1 MFEPLFE
8 PVAIGNMKLKNRLIV
23 PPMVTN
29 FCTGGICTEQY
40 IRHMVDKAKGGWSL
54 LTMGQC
60 VVSREG
66 KGHPNQ
72 AVLNDP
78 QCFDSL
84 AELVE
89 RVHAAGAKIS
99 IQLNH
104 AGRSSN
110 SSITG
115 MPLVCSSPLRDPI
128 RKEIPQELSVEH
140 IHEIVDQFGEA
151 AATCKKL
158 GFDAITEH
166 AHARYLIATFLSPT
180 CNKRSDEYG
189 GSLYNR
195 ARFAIEILCKMRE
208 KVGEGFPIITRF
220 SATECVEGGLS
231 IMDTLSL
238 AHLFEQNGADMLD
251 ISVGNAFSP
260 YYITAPSIVDHGFVA
275 DIAEKFRAISN
286 LPIAVAGRINDPC
299 IADTILRTKKADLIS
314 MGRASIAD
322 PDLPNKLQNGNLD
335 DIRYCIG
342 CVQGCVGGIRQLK
355 AISCLVNP
363 RIGKEDIDVAPVRSK
378 KKIAVIGGGV
388 AGMQAAISS
397 AERGLDVTL
406 FERSGKLGG
415 QWLAAAVP
423 PGKSEFTTLVIWQ
436 KQKLKEL
443 KVDVRLNWDS
453 SDIECLKQFSKVV
466 LATGG
471 TPIRPCISGVD
482 KPHVMQAIDVL
493 EGKID
498 TGRKIAVIGGGL
510 VGTEVAIHLAYL
522 GLEVSIIEM
531 MDTIGAALEPSTR
544 HFVDEEFKKYEI
556 KKYVNSKVLEI
567 KDDSV
572 LFEHEGVRTGLT
584 NIDTVVLALGS
595 RPNTEILQN
604 LRNIGI
610 EPEIIG
616 DAKKVRKGL
625 EAVAEGYDVACNL
638 KI

>member
-8 PVAIGNMKLKNRLIV
+8 PITIGNMELKNRLIV

-29 FCTGGICTEQY
+29 FCTDGICTEKY

-60 VVSREG
+60 VVSKEG

-72 AVLNDP
+72 AVLDDP
-78 QCFDSL
+78 RCYDSL
-84 AELVE
+84 AELVG
-89 RVHAAGAKIS
+89 RVHDAGAKIS

-151 AATCKKL
+151 AKVCKRL

-180 CNKRSDEYG
+180 SNKRSDEYG

-195 ARFAIEILCKMRE
+195 ARFAIEILRKMRE
-208 KVGEGFPIITRF
+208 NVGAGFPIITRF
-220 SATECVEGGLS
+220 SAVECVEGGLS

-238 AHLFEQNGADMLD
+238 AHLFEQNGSDMLD

-275 DIAEKFRAISN
+275 DTAEKFRAISK

-299 IADTILRTKKADLIS
+299 IADTILRTGKADLIS

-322 PDLPNKLQNGNLD
+322 PDLPNKLQNGKLD

-363 RIGKEDIDVAPVRSK
+363 RIGKEDIEVVPAGSQKR
-378 KKIAVIGGGV
+378 IAVIGGGI
-388 AGMQAAISS
+388 AGMQAAISLT
-397 AERGLDVTL
+397 ERGLDVTL
-406 FERSGKLGG
+406 FEKSGKLGG

-443 KVDVRLNWDS
+443 GVDVRLNWDPS
-453 SDIECLKQFSKVV
+453 NIGELKMFAKVV

-471 TPIRPCISGVD
+471 TPIQPRIPGGD

-493 EGKID
+493 EGKVD

-510 VGTEVAIHLAYL
+510 VGTEVAIHLAFL
-522 GLEVSIIEM
+522 GLEVSVIEM
-531 MDTIGAALEPSTR
+531 MDAIGAALEPSTR
-544 HFVDEEFKKYEI
+544 HFVDKEFKKFDI
-556 KKYVNSKVLEI
+556 RKYVNSKVLEI
-567 KDDSV
+567 NDDSV
-572 LFEHEGVRTGLT
+572 VFEHADVRTVLGG
-584 NIDTVVLALGS
+584 IDTVVLALGS
-595 RPNTEILQN
+595 RPNVEMLQD
-604 LRNIGI
+604 LRDMGV
-610 EPEIIG
+610 EPEVIG
-616 DAKKVRKGL
+616 DAKKVRKGM
-625 EAVAEGYDVACNL
+625 EAVAEGYDVASNL